1 MVTKVLELQA
11 NVDGAVK
18 GLNKVDSEIE
28 NINKGLETTEK
39 SFVSANKDA
48 EQLNTTVDKTANAS
62 KSAKKG
68 FKAMGVALKAV
79 GIGLL
84 IKGLAV
90 VSELFMSNQKV
101 VDGFNTAINMVTI
114 AFNDL
119 FQFVSSNVGSVTKFF
134 KSIFDDPLESIINFG
149 VAIKNNIVERVKS
162 GIEVFGLLGKAIK
175 QVFEGDFQ
183 GAINTAKEA
192 GKEYIDVLTGVDNS
206 VDKITEV
213 VEEAIPAI
221 TNYTQST
228 YESAKANVELSKAAE
243 LAAVKN
249 QGLIEQ
255 YDIQAEQL
263 RQIRDNEF
271 KTIEERIQ
279 ANNDLKTVL
288 DEQEAAMLE
297 QVDLQIRQAQVAFD
311 LNNNQENYIAL
322 LEARNEKQ
330 AVLAQIEGFRS
341 EQDANSNA
349 LLKEKIELQQTSI
362 DGTNE
367 RTIAE
372 RKATDE
378 LIKDDAKR
386 IQAQIDTL
394 DAEIKIETKRLETKR
409 ALYKE
414 GTQAFEDANQE
425 LLNYISESNIQRE
438 SLSNDLTGTIL
449 TNEKELRDSFI
460 KGSTDILNSLTS
472 LAEQSQQKF
481 ADLNQA
487 VLDNENLIDKEKQ
500 KLLNKNNERAKKAF
514 DSAKALQIATALINT
529 YASAAAALAP
539 PPVGAGPIAG
549 PFLAGASI
557 LSGLLQVNN
566 IRKQKFEGASLGTSS
581 TGSSSAGGGGTSA
594 PSQPQAPSF
603 NVVGQSGFNQIA
615 GALGQQQPVQAFVV
629 ASEVTTQQQLDNQI
643 VSTATF

>member
-1 MVTKVLELQA
+1 MATVKVLELQA

-48 EQLNTTVDKTANAS
+48 EQLNTTVDKTSNAS

-84 IKGLAV
+84 IKGLTV

-134 KSIFDDPLESIINFG
+134 KSIFDDPLESIKNLGI
-149 VAIKNNIVERVKS
+149 AIKNNIVERVKS
-162 GIEVFGLLGKAIK
+162 GIEVLGLLGKAIK

-228 YESAKANVELSKAAE
+228 YESAKANVELAKAAE

-255 YDIQAEQL
+255 YDIQAEKL

-279 ANNDLKTVL
+279 ANNDLKAVL

-378 LIKDDAKR
+378 LIQDDAKR
-386 IQAQIDTL
+386 IQAQQATL
-394 DAEIKIETKRLETKR
+394 EAEITIETDRLERKR

-438 SLSNDLTGTIL
+438 SLSNDLTKTEID
-449 TNEKELRDSFI
+449 NEKSITDAKIKSQQELVSAT
-460 KGSTDILNSLTS
+460 STS
-472 LAEQSQQKF
+472 LGS
-481 ADLNQA
+481 
-487 VLDNENLIDKEKQ
+487 LISLAGEGT
-500 KLLNKNNERAKKAF
+500 KLGK
-514 DSAKALQIATALINT
+514 
-529 YASAAAALAP
+529 AAALAQILIDTAS
-539 PPVGAGPIAG
+539 GISSAI
-549 PFLAGASI
+549 AGASAAGAASGPAAPVVTPLLI
-557 LSGLLQVNN
+557 AQMTGQVLAGIVSAKAVLSKVKGPSAT
-566 IRKQKFEGASLGTSS
+566 IPTSVS
-581 TGSSSAGGGGTSA
+581 TGGVGGTSA